1 MPRIISDELLQ
12 GFAEEVREY
21 LPVIEQAAK
30 STETVPPTVFEAA
43 YRYCHT
49 IKGAA
54 AMCGLTTLSHVAH
67 FMEEV
72 CEELSLKTLKANRN
86 VVLLLKSGYEAIEL
100 CINALPGRPADEDT
114 ILRQVHR
121 RYRRARK
128 LTVKGDDDAF
138 QQLNAQVKPV
148 EPEIAVP
155 TRRAWAQ
162 EITLDDPRTIDPEY
176 AAVFAEEA
184 EDNIQTIYEQM
195 VQLENDPA
203 QAAAQK
209 ELRRL
214 VHNLKGAAATVG
226 YMAPSQL
233 AHRLEDLMDAVCDGG
248 RPITRQEMQLL
259 YSGVDVLQDLSRMA
273 FDRDTMLGT
282 LGDLYERFA
291 THMMGGIIQDEP
303 RAVTRFNVIAEDAE
317 DIALVPSRMSLPP
330 EIEEITSLDEM
341 SASELDEWAEVG
353 LPDDDATV
361 DANVETTVETTA
373 EPVASGPR
381 EIELPEFVLLDRLI
395 AARSAASVIPAS
407 VSETSAGVASQNTAA
422 STGESV
428 RLRIDQLD
436 EMVKLVGEQV
446 VARTTFEQQMLR
458 MQSSVDDLRRSLN
471 RLRDLSGRLDSEY
484 GTKMLGGGNPFE
496 VPAGQI
502 PSQLNRRFQ
511 VSEFDELEFDRY
523 TEFHLISRSLAETA
537 NDIHSVGGELGN
549 LIGDFESSL
558 TRQEVVTHDLQDRLM
573 KARMVP
579 LGSLASR
586 LKRIVRNAATTC
598 GKEAE
603 LHITGEG
610 LHLDKSVIESLVD
623 PLTHILRN
631 AIDHGIEA
639 AAVRAERHKPATGN
653 IQIIAYHEGTH
664 AVLQV
669 TDDGGGLNADAIREA
684 ALRHGLITPE
694 AVLTESE
701 IYSLIFSHGLSTA
714 ASVSEMSGRGVGM
727 DVVQDTIHRLK
738 GTVTV
743 DSVLGQSVTFT
754 IRLPLTLAITRA
766 LIVEAGGAQFAIPMQ
781 DVTQIARLNRQD
793 LDHVGS
799 STVLRVGDR
808 VLPLEQLADILHLPS
823 NRDQQDRALPVLF
836 LQTGTRTTALAVDRI
851 QGAREVVVK
860 PLGSHLR
867 RVHGFIGATFLGDG
881 TVIPILNTSELL
893 QAHTTRPARKIAATP
908 RADLNPQRPYRILI
922 VDDSVSVRRVAS
934 NLIQHQ
940 GWVAITAHDGVEAF
954 EILQRDPQRPD
965 LVLLD
970 VEMPRMDGFELLA
983 TLRGQ
988 PQFYDLP
995 IVMVTSR
1002 SGAKHQGKAD
1012 ELGATDYLIK
1022 PFDEDRL
1029 IKLIHK
1035 HVRAVREKVLV

>member
-86 VVLLLKSGYEAIEL
+86 VVLLLKSGFEAIEL

-121 RYRRARK
+121 RYCRARK
-128 LTVKGDDDAF
+128 LAVKGDDDAF
-138 QQLNAQVKPV
+138 QQLIAQVKPV
-148 EPEIAVP
+148 EPESAVP

-162 EITLDDPRTIDPEY
+162 EITLDDPRTIDPEF

-259 YSGVDVLQDLSRMA
+259 YGGVDSLQDLSRMA

-291 THMMGGIIQDEP
+291 THMSGGIIVDEP
-303 RAVTRFNVIAEDAE
+303 RAVGRSRVSHEDAE
-317 DIALVPSRMSLPP
+317 DIALVPARMRLPLD
-330 EIEEITSLDEM
+330 IEEITSHDAM
-341 SASELDEWAEVG
+341 SDSELDEWAEVD
-353 LPDDDATV
+353 LPEAT
-361 DANVETTVETTA
+361 D
-373 EPVASGPR
+373 EPLTSVVSEPTASGPR

-395 AARSAASVIPAS
+395 AAR
-407 VSETSAGVASQNTAA
+407 TAA
-422 STGESV
+422 AAAPARTSDTAADSTGEAAHNAAAAPGESV

-446 VARTTFEQQMLR
+446 VARSTFEQQMLR
-458 MQSSVDDLRRSLN
+458 MQSSVDELRRSLN
-471 RLRDLSGRLDSEY
+471 RLRDLSGRLDREY
-484 GTKMLGGGNPFE
+484 GTKMLGGGNSFD

-502 PSQLNRRFQ
+502 PSQLSRRFQ
-511 VSEFDELEFDRY
+511 VSEFDELELDRY

-549 LIGDFESSL
+549 LIGDFDSSL

-579 LGSLASR
+579 LGSLTSR
-586 LKRIVRNAATTC
+586 LKRIVRNASTTC
-598 GKEAE
+598 GKDAE
-603 LHITGEG
+603 LQITGEG

-631 AIDHGIEA
+631 AVDHGIESPTM
-639 AAVRAERHKPATGN
+639 RAERNKPSTGS
-653 IQIIAYHEGTH
+653 IQIVAYHEGTH

-684 ALRHGLITPE
+684 ALRHGLISPE
-694 AVLTESE
+694 VVLTDAEV
-701 IYSLIFSHGLSTA
+701 YALIFSHGLSTA
-714 ASVSEMSGRGVGM
+714 ATVSEMSGRGVGM

-743 DSVLGQSVTFT
+743 DSVPGQSVTFT
-754 IRLPLTLAITRA
+754 IRLPLSLAITRA
-766 LIVEAGGAQFAIPMQ
+766 LIVEAGGSQFAIPMQ
-781 DVTQIARLNRQD
+781 DVTQIARINRQD
-793 LDHVGS
+793 LGQVGS

-808 VLPLEQLADILHLPS
+808 VLPLEQLADILHLTS

-836 LQTGTRTTALAVDRI
+836 LQSGNRTTALAVDRI
-851 QGAREVVVK
+851 QGAREIVVK

-881 TVIPILNTSELL
+881 TVIPILNTSEML
-893 QAHTTRPARKIAATP
+893 QANAARPTRKVAATP
-908 RADLNPQRPYRILI
+908 RAELNAQRPYRILI

-954 EILQRDPQRPD
+954 EILQRDSLRPD

-1002 SGAKHQGKAD
+1002 SGAKHQGKAH

-1029 IKLIHK
+1029 IQLIHK